1 MSATT
6 SFTHVLIP
14 PMLRENSRWPAE
26 NTDATVT
33 AWVKWAAQ
41 LLAFVLGLMVLL
53 LLFVY
58 FTRLMGSTF
67 ASAAGTSGL
76 HKLMRKELDVLNISA
91 EAELARKENYVN
103 FQGTSSNPLN
113 WPDTGHLHESIRTDG
128 SRAFSY
134 DLPVGSEDTG
144 YRLNVNERDASALTD
159 AALVAGQK

>member
-1 MSATT
+1 MNLL
-6 SFTHVLIP
+6 VP
-14 PMLRENSRWPAE
+14 PVLRENSNW
-26 NTDATVT
+26 NDTNNKDGSFLM
-33 AWVKWAAQ
+33 WGKWIGQ
-41 LLAFVLGLMVLL
+41 LVAFVVSVMVLL
-53 LLFVY
+53 LMFVF
-58 FTRLMGSTF
+58 FTRLTAGLYMWASGMGGMGVGMTPQVVTVQTP
-67 ASAAGTSGL
+67 G
-76 HKLMRKELDVLNISA
+76 KET
-91 EAELARKENYVN
+91 YVN